1 MPPAR
6 EQGSA
11 TVLLVA
17 VLAVVT
23 LVTGSLL
30 GAAGHRVGA
39 ARARGAADAAALAAA
54 AAAVG
59 LVTDQ
64 PCAAAARL
72 ARVNGVVLVRC
83 SVTGAVAR
91 VEVAV
96 GRGPTAAR
104 AAAVAGP
111 RADAASAD
119 DAPSAARAV
128 QPTCS
133 GLAPAPPAVPTG
145 VCMVCLSARRSP
157 NSRSTRTRPRRPSAD
172 QHHRSR
178 RHVPGT
184 KKLVIVESPA
194 KAKTIAQYLGEGY
207 EVQASVGHIRDL
219 VEPKNLPAELKKG
232 SLGKFSVDVDNG
244 FEPYY
249 VVSDAKKKTVADLKR
264 ALKDA
269 DELYLATDED
279 REGEAIA
286 WHLLQVLK
294 PKVPVKRM
302 VFHEITK
309 EAIQRAQEATRELDT
324 ALVDAQETRR
334 ILDRLYGYEVSPVL
348 WRKVGPGLSAGRVQ
362 SAATRLV
369 VDRERERLA
378 FVSANYWDLT
388 ARFAKPDEGA
398 FTARLARIHGKRV
411 ASGRDFDDQGQ
422 TTSDVVRLDEGS
434 ASSLSAILDRAGD
447 AVVRSVES
455 KPYTRRPAAPFT
467 TSTLQQEAAR
477 KLRFSARQTMSVAQ
491 SLYENGHITYMR
503 TDSASLSQQA
513 VTAARKQATA
523 LYGADSI
530 PAKPRSY
537 AGKSKNAQEA
547 HEAIRPAG
555 DTFKTPS
562 QMEGVLRGND
572 LRLYD
577 LIWKR
582 TVASQMADAKGSTA
596 SVVLGIVSTESVEG
610 LASTATGTDVE
621 FTASGTVITFRGFLN
636 AYEEGRDEERASG
649 DSADDAKLPQMAEGD
664 HLGVSDVAAKG
675 HDTSAPPRYTEAS
688 LVKTLEELGIGR
700 PSTYAAILSTIVDRG
715 YVTQRGTALVPNWI
729 AFSVVRLLEDYFGDL
744 VQYDFTA
751 EMENDLD
758 RIASG
763 EEDRVDWLK
772 EFYFGGGD
780 QRGLRTVIDNLGEID
795 AREINSVELAP
806 GLTLRIGR
814 YGPYIETPS
823 DDPEKPRR
831 VNVPEDIAPDELTI
845 EKARELVEAPVVS
858 DRVVGINPETGKE
871 VLAKDGRFGPYV
883 TERTPE
889 PEPTVDPAT
898 GEVLAAEPEPAA
910 VAEAATSTA
919 KGAKTATKTA
929 AAKKAPA
936 KKSTAKKA
944 AAPKERTASLFKSMD
959 PGSVDLETALKL
971 LDLPRTVGKDPESGD
986 EITAQN
992 GRYGPYLKK
1001 GTDTRTL
1008 PSEDAIFDVD
1018 LPGALELFAQP
1029 KYGAKRAASAA
1040 LKEFDADPVSGKPIK
1055 MKDGRFG
1062 PYVTDGETNATIP
1075 RGEEVDAVDFERAVQ
1090 LLADKRAKGP
1100 VKKKAPA
1107 RRAPAKKK

>member
-1 MPPAR
+1 M
-6 EQGSA
+6 
-11 TVLLVA
+11 
-17 VLAVVT
+17 
-23 LVTGSLL
+23 
-30 GAAGHRVGA
+30 
-39 ARARGAADAAALAAA
+39 
-54 AAAVG
+54 
-59 LVTDQ
+59 
-64 PCAAAARL
+64 
-72 ARVNGVVLVRC
+72 
-83 SVTGAVAR
+83 
-91 VEVAV
+91 
-96 GRGPTAAR
+96 
-104 AAAVAGP
+104 
-111 RADAASAD
+111 
-119 DAPSAARAV
+119 
-128 QPTCS
+128 
-133 GLAPAPPAVPTG
+133 
-145 VCMVCLSARRSP
+145 
-157 NSRSTRTRPRRPSAD
+157 
-172 QHHRSR
+172 
-178 RHVPGT
+178 PGT

-194 KAKTIAQYLGEGY
+194 KAKTIAQYLGDGY

-219 VEPKNLPAELKKG
+219 IEPKNLPAELKKG
-232 SLGKFSVDVDNG
+232 PMGKFSVDVDNG

-249 VVSDAKKKTVADLKR
+249 VVSDAKKKTVSELKR

-388 ARFAKPDEGA
+388 ARFEKAGDTA
-398 FTARLARIHGKRV
+398 FTAKLARVQGTRV
-411 ASGRDFDDQGQ
+411 ASGRDFDDRGAI
-422 TTSDVVRLDEGS
+422 SGDVVRLDEAS
-434 ASSLSAILDRAGD
+434 AAALTTVLERAGD
-447 AVVRSVES
+447 AVVRSVDS

-503 TDSASLSQQA
+503 TDSSSLSQQA
-513 VTAARKQATA
+513 VTAARKQAA
-523 LYGADSI
+523 ELYGADSV
-530 PAKPRSY
+530 PDKPRSY

-555 DTFKTPS
+555 DTFRTPS
-562 QMEGVLRGND
+562 QMEKVLRGND

-596 SVVLGIVSTESVEG
+596 SVVLGISSSESVEG
-610 LASTATGTDVE
+610 LASTANGTDAE

-636 AYEEGRDEERASG
+636 AYEEGRDEERHEAKSDG
-649 DSADDAKLPQMAEGD
+649 DDAKLPQMAEGD
-664 HLGVSDVAAKG
+664 ELAVSDVEAKG

-700 PSTYAAILSTIVDRG
+700 PSTYAAIISTIIDRG
-715 YVTQRGTALVPNWI
+715 YVTQRGSALVPNWI

-751 EMENDLD
+751 SMEDDLD

-763 EEDRVDWLK
+763 DEDRVDWLK
-772 EFYFGGGD
+772 GFYFGGGD

-795 AREINSVELAP
+795 ARDINSVELAP

-814 YGPYIETPS
+814 YGPYIEVPS

-831 VNVPEDIAPDELTI
+831 VNVPEDLAPDELTTD
-845 EKARELVEAPVVS
+845 KARELVEAPVVG

-889 PEPTVDPAT
+889 PEPTVDPST
-898 GEVLAAEPEPAA
+898 GEVT
-910 VAEAATSTA
+910 EAAPAPAETGTTTTA
-919 KGAKTATKTA
+919 KKTTT
-929 AAKKAPA
+929 KKA
-936 KKSTAKKA
+936 TTKKA

-959 PGSVDLETALKL
+959 PQTVDLETALKL
-971 LDLPRTVGKDPESGD
+971 LDLPRTVGKDPESGED
-986 EITAQN
+986 ITAQN

-1018 LPGALELFAQP
+1018 LAGALELFAQP
-1029 KYGAKRAASAA
+1029 KYGAKRSATAA

-1055 MKDGRFG
+1055 VKDGRFG

-1075 RGEEVDAVDFERAVQ
+1075 RGEDVEDVDFERAKQ

-1107 RRAPAKKK
+1107 RRTAAKKK